1 MKVLIITQY
10 PKLSGVDYHRLWI
23 PHGNMA
29 KNHGVE
35 ISQINEIDTAE
46 IEFLQEHDLVIANR
60 FISKTGDQVGVINK
74 LKAAGVPYVLDLD
87 DDYIIPEWHVLRQA
101 AKQMN
106 HSSQIKLA
114 AQNAVA
120 VTTTHELLADA
131 IKKELG
137 QSNVFIVPNGIDPNE
152 EQFKINDVKKDKIA
166 FGWSGSVT
174 HFEDVLEMF
183 EGLLSMYK
191 NHENFNVVYGGY
203 EREDLTSQAI
213 AGILSAKGAA
223 KSDQFNFY
231 AASEVGKYALFY
243 DAIDVALIPLRNN
256 RFNNM
261 KSNLKMLEAGFKK
274 KAVIVSN
281 VWPYTS
287 IINNNC
293 LKVKHKNDWY
303 RKMTKLLQNPNMISE
318 LAEQLYYDVQPYH
331 IDNIAKTRY
340 EIYQTLCKTSQL

>member
-1 MKVLIITQY
+1 M
-10 PKLSGVDYHRLWI
+10 
-23 PHGNMA
+23 
-29 KNHGVE
+29 
-35 ISQINEIDTAE
+35 
-46 IEFLQEHDLVIANR
+46 
-60 FISKTGDQVGVINK
+60 
-74 LKAAGVPYVLDLD
+74 KAAKTKID
-87 DDYIIPEWHVLRQA
+87 
-101 AKQMN
+101 N
-106 HSSQIKLA
+106 
-114 AQNAVA
+114 
-120 VTTTHELLADA
+120 TT
-131 IKKELG
+131 
-137 QSNVFIVPNGIDPNE
+137 
-152 EQFKINDVKKDKIA
+152 

-183 EGLLSMYK
+183 ESLLGMYK
-191 NHENFNVVYGGY
+191 NHDNFKIVYGGF
-203 EREDLTSQAI
+203 ESQDMTSQAM
-213 AGILSAKGAA
+213 AGILTAKGIA
-223 KSDQFNFY
+223 KPEQFSYY
-231 AASEVGKYALFY
+231 AACDVSQYALFY
-243 DAIDVALIPLRNN
+243 EAIDVALIPLRNN

-303 RKMTKLLQNPNMISE
+303 RQMTKLLQNPNMISE